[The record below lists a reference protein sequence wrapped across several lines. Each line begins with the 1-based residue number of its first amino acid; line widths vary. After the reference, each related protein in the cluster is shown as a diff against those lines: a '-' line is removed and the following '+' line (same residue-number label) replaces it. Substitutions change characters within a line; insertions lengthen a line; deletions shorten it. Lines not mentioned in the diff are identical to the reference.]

1 MLFLFPVQPCPKV
14 HQAAVGPC
22 TDDEA
27 SPPYSEIALLPVFLS
42 LGSLPYS
49 DCYCLAEKFLDV
61 RLTWE
66 GPAVGNLDCPF
77 D

>member
-49 DCYCLAEKFLDV
+49 DW
-61 RLTWE
+61 RLLLLGREVFGCQVDMGRTC
-66 GPAVGNLDCPF
+66 GG
-77 D
+77 